1 MRIITLITAASLS
14 LAVLCYAEESM
25 KIDWDKMPEGI
36 KLALYECQQ
45 ELNQNRHTEAAEI
58 LEKFLK
64 KNPRDNHFL
73 IEFNIGTAYALGG
86 RIPEGIKHLEKAVS
100 MEDRYEPLW
109 MNLGKLYYQTKDYL
123 KAGAAMEKA
132 FSLQTTNDPETLFMA
147 MASYYQGNDMAKTIE
162 TGEKLITRY
171 NSLTKDVVGILTNAY
186 VATKNFTR
194 ALEVATLLNKKN
206 PNDADVWRLLAQLY
220 FNSSQ
225 YELAAISYEIYGY
238 LHGLDREEM
247 NLMGD
252 MFSMIGAP
260 QKAAQY
266 YAMALTENGSPE
278 AFEKL
283 SAAYYSAYDYANAIQ
298 TLDRAIQSNPTFE
311 RQQLKAQLYYLQER
325 YREAKEAYA
334 AAAEKTRDG
343 QEWLMAGYC
352 AMRDRDPANARKWLQ
367 KALNY
372 PEQAQEAQ
380 ALLKM
385 VNPAEDIKK
394 AMVEFKNAVQY
405 PEIL

>member
-1 MRIITLITAASLS
+1 MRTIAFIIAAAISLS
-14 LAVLCYAEESM
+14 SLCFAEEGM
-25 KIDWDKMPEGI
+25 KIDWDAIPEDT

-45 ELNQNRHTEAAEI
+45 ELNQNHYQQAIEI
-58 LEKFLK
+58 LDKFQK
-64 KNPRDNHFL
+64 RNPKGNHFL
-73 IEFNIGTAYALGG
+73 VEFNIGTAYALSGNV
-86 RIPEGIKHLEKAVS
+86 PEGIKRLEKAVS
-100 MEDRYEPLW
+100 MEARYEPLW

-147 MASYYQGNDMAKTIE
+147 MASYYQGNDMPKTIE
-162 TGEKLITRY
+162 AGEKLITRY

-186 VATKNFTR
+186 VNTKKFTR
-194 ALEVATLLNKKN
+194 AIEVANLLNKKN

-225 YELAAISYEIYGY
+225 YELAAVSYEIYGY
-238 LHGLDREEM
+238 LHGLDREEI

-252 MFSMIGAP
+252 LFSMIGAP

-266 YAMALTENGSPE
+266 YAMALTENNSPE

-283 SAAYYSAYDYANAIQ
+283 STAYYSAYDYKNAVQ
-298 TLDRAIQSNPTFE
+298 SLDQAIQSKPTFE

-325 YREAKEAYA
+325 YREAKEAYT

-352 AMRDRDPANARKWLQ
+352 AMRDRDPVNARKWLQ

-385 VNPAEDIKK
+385 VNPTEDIKK
-394 AMVEFKNAVQY
+394 AMVAFKNAVQY